1 VDGEAVSLHG
11 ERGRLVMTTKD
22 GTTNVGIDELG
33 MHTEADNTEVN
44 DGARNGNIHGSG
56 NDLGGGGPDAPGHEE
71 APAQEDGGLLPAAG
85 LPDQRDPGVG
95 DRGGAAESKAE
106 IGRRLSM
113 PPIRVWQM
121 GQRAL
126 SGMVAALL
134 TPPSGRRG
142 AMPRIDPE
150 TKELR
155 KRVAELEAETDL
167 QRRLIKLL
175 RTMPGNEHRELP
187 KEEID
192 AKRAPRKRKPA
203 KAVER
208 ALPPPG
214 RGAGPEPTSA

>member
-1 VDGEAVSLHG
+1 MAHATGTSTAAAAA
-11 ERGRLVMTTKD
+11 
-22 GTTNVGIDELG
+22 GTTSAAAADAAPPEPGKKRRRRTVDAFLRPVYPISAILASATAEERQKARMLCGEILG
-33 MHTEADNTEVN
+33 YW
-44 DGARNGNIHGSG
+44 
-56 NDLGGGGPDAPGHEE
+56 LGH
-71 APAQEDGGLLPAAG
+71 
-85 LPDQRDPGVG
+85 
-95 DRGGAAESKAE
+95 ESKADVA
-106 IGRRLSM
+106 RRLSM

-134 TPPSGRRG
+134 TPPTGRRG

-155 KRVAELEAETDL
+155 RRVAELEAETDL

-187 KEEID
+187 KEESD

-208 ALPPPG
+208 ALPPSG
-214 RGAGPEPTSA
+214 RGAGQERPPAAG